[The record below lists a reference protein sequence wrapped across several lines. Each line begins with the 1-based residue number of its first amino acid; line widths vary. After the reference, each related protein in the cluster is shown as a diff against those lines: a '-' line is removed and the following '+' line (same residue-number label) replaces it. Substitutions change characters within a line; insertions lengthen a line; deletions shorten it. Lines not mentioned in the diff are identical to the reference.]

1 VNGECFFGERLEDEG
16 GEGVCERE
24 LVFMCERVLFMKE
37 MCENK
42 EHGRKCV

>member
-1 VNGECFFGERLEDEG
+1 VFFGERLEDEG

-24 LVFMCERVLFMKE
+24 ELVLMCERVLFMKE